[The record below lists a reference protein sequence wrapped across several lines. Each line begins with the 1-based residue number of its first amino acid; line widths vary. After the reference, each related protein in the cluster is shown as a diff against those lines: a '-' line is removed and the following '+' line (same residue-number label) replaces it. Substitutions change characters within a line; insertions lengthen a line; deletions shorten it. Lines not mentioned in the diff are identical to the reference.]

1 MPFVILM
8 LNLTAFGSSVGC
20 QPLVNLLPASSTL
33 KVEAECS

>member
-1 MPFVILM
+1 MPSAIFM

-33 KVEAECS
+33 KVEAQYS